1 MRLSVVC
8 ARLIAAVA
16 ACAAIGSWAQPYPT
30 KPIRIIVTFAA
41 GGTSDILSR
50 AVGAKL
56 AAALGQ
62 PVITDNRPGAGSVIG
77 TESLA
82 KASPDGHTI
91 GMLISTHAVNPF
103 VMKSLS
109 YDTINDFTPITLVA
123 IVPGILSANASLP
136 VRSVQEMVQLV
147 RSKPGQFNYG
157 LPGSMTSG
165 HLSMELLKLIAG
177 LDMVAVPYKG
187 GAPAA
192 ADLAAGQ
199 VQFMINSPPS
209 VLPFVKAGKVRAL
222 AVTGAQRSPGLPDL
236 PTIRESGFPDYET
249 YEWYGLFAPAK
260 APKEI
265 VARLGQEVAKI
276 LKDPEL
282 RERML
287 VQGAE
292 LVGNSPE
299 EFGRFV
305 RAEMDKWGALARR
318 INLRV
323 D

>member
-1 MRLSVVC
+1 MSHFL
-8 ARLIAAVA
+8 LAAVLFCSSA
-16 ACAAIGSWAQPYPT
+16 YAQEYPS

-41 GGTSDILSR
+41 GGTSDLLSR

-56 AAALGQ
+56 AAVLGQ
-62 PVITDNRPGAGSVIG
+62 QVITDNRPGAGSVIG
-77 TESLA
+77 TDMVA
-82 KASPDGHTI
+82 KAPPDGHTI

-103 VMKSLS
+103 VMKSLP
-109 YDTINDFTPITLVA
+109 YDTLNDFAPITLVA
-123 IVPGILSANASLP
+123 IVPGILSVNAGLP

-165 HLSMELLKLIAG
+165 HLSMELLKVIAG
-177 LDMVAVPYKG
+177 LDMVAVAYKG

-192 ADLAAGQ
+192 ADLASGQ

-222 AVTGAQRSPGLPDL
+222 AVTGAQRSPGLPEV

-260 APKEI
+260 VPKEI
-265 VARLGQEVAKI
+265 IARLAREVAAI
-276 LKDPEL
+276 VRDPEL

-292 LVGNSPE
+292 LVGNSPD
-299 EFGRFV
+299 EFGQFV
-305 RAEMDKWGALARR
+305 RAEMEKWGGLAKRL
-318 INLRV
+318 NLRA